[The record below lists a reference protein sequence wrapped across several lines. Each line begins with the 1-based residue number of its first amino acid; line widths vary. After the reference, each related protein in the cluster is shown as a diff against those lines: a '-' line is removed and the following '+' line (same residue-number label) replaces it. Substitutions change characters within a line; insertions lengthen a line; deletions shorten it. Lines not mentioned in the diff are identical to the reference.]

1 MIRKFSRAAIENF
14 KRFNQSGA
22 HSFVGPVSLIFTSF
36 SLYFAIKFEV
46 SKEIQKSDQHHQ
58 ELVKIMREDMKIM
71 REDIK
76 SSEQRQENL
85 LKSIHED
92 MKFSEQRQ
100 ENLLKIMREDM
111 KSSELRQEKLLDV
124 LTQRLDSTEKR
135 LDYLVSEYR
144 SVGQTEI
151 NSSN

>member
-58 ELVKIMREDMKIM
+58 ELVKIMRED
-71 REDIK
+71 IK
-76 SSEQRQENL
+76 S
-85 LKSIHED
+85 
-92 MKFSEQRQ
+92 SEQRQ

>member
-1 MIRKFSRAAIENF
+1 MIRKFSRAAVENF

-58 ELVKIMREDMKIM
+58 ELVKIMRED
-71 REDIK
+71 IK
-76 SSEQRQENL
+76 S
-85 LKSIHED
+85 
-92 MKFSEQRQ
+92 SEQRQ

-124 LTQRLDSTEKR
+124 LTKRLDSTEKR

-144 SVGQTEI
+144 CVGQTEI

>member
-85 LKSIHED
+85 LK
-92 MKFSEQRQ
+92 
-100 ENLLKIMREDM
+100 IMREDM

-124 LTQRLDSTEKR
+124 LTKRLDSTEKR

-144 SVGQTEI
+144 CVGQTEI

>member
-1 MIRKFSRAAIENF
+1 MIRKFSRAVIENS

-85 LKSIHED
+85 LK
-92 MKFSEQRQ
+92 
-100 ENLLKIMREDM
+100 IMREDM

>member
-1 MIRKFSRAAIENF
+1 
-14 KRFNQSGA
+14 
-22 HSFVGPVSLIFTSF
+22 
-36 SLYFAIKFEV
+36 
-46 SKEIQKSDQHHQ
+46 
-58 ELVKIMREDMKIM
+58 
-71 REDIK
+71 
-76 SSEQRQENL
+76 
-85 LKSIHED
+85 
-92 MKFSEQRQ
+92 
-100 ENLLKIMREDM
+100 MREDM

>member
-1 MIRKFSRAAIENF
+1 MIRKFSRVAIENF

-85 LKSIHED
+85 LKIMRED
-92 MKFSEQRQ
+92 M
-100 ENLLKIMREDM
+100 KIMREDM

>member
-1 MIRKFSRAAIENF
+1 MIRKFSRVAIENF

-58 ELVKIMREDMKIM
+58 ELVKIMRED
-71 REDIK
+71 IK
-76 SSEQRQENL
+76 S
-85 LKSIHED
+85 
-92 MKFSEQRQ
+92 SEQRQ

>member
-85 LKSIHED
+85 LK
-92 MKFSEQRQ
+92 
-100 ENLLKIMREDM
+100 IMREDM

>member
-1 MIRKFSRAAIENF
+1 MIRKFSRVAIENF

-85 LKSIHED
+85 LKSIRED
-92 MKFSEQRQ
+92 MKF
-100 ENLLKIMREDM
+100 
-111 KSSELRQEKLLDV
+111 SELRQEKLLDV

>member
-58 ELVKIMREDMKIM
+58 ELVKILRK
-71 REDIK
+71 DIK
-76 SSEQRQENL
+76 S
-85 LKSIHED
+85 
-92 MKFSEQRQ
+92 SEQRQ